1 MTDQKPT
8 PNGKDYWRGIVDT
21 ELASIKVEQQK
32 TNENIKEESEK
43 TNKKLDKIDDALR
56 NGGNSNPGLISQVRE
71 ITRWKGK
78 IEKFW
83 YGIIVFIIL
92 DVATRF
98 LNSSTVEQLFHNPP

>member
-1 MTDQKPT
+1 MTDQEPT
-8 PNGKDYWRGIVDT
+8 TNGKDYWRGKVDT
-21 ELASIKVEQQK
+21 KLGSIEEIQK
-32 TNENIKEESEK
+32 ETNETLE
-43 TNKKLDKIDDALR
+43 KIDKALR

-98 LNSSTVEQLFHNPP
+98 LNSPTMEQLFHNPP

>member
-1 MTDQKPT
+1 MTDQEPT
-8 PNGKDYWRGIVDT
+8 TNGKDYWRGKVDT
-21 ELASIKVEQQK
+21 ELKSIKESQK
-32 TNENIKEESEK
+32 ETNDTLE
-43 TNKKLDKIDDALR
+43 KIDKALR

-98 LNSSTVEQLFHNPP
+98 LNSPTMEQLFHNPP